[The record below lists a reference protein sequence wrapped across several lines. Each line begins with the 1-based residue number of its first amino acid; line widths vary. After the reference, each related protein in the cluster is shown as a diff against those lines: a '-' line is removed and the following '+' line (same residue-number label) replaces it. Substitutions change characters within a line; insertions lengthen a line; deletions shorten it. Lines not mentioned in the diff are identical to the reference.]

1 MIQDTNTKRIDTL
14 MTKPSILIIDDEPQ
28 IRKLLTITLHSNDYE
43 VMEAATGKGG
53 VKKVSTFSPDLI
65 LLDLGLPDVSG
76 HEVLKLIREW
86 FSNPIIVISVLSDE
100 QNIVRALDNGANDY
114 LIKPFRTHE
123 FLARI
128 KSALKNASSQPN
140 IPSVKF
146 NNLAIDFAT
155 RVVIKDNSPLQL
167 TSKEYSLLSLF
178 AQNDGKV
185 LTHQYLLNK
194 VWGPAHED
202 ESQYLRAFI
211 AQLRKK
217 IEADPNRP
225 TYIITESG
233 IGYRFQGSS

>member
-1 MIQDTNTKRIDTL
+1 

-53 VKKVSTFSPDLI
+53 VKKVSTLSPDLI

-76 HEVLKLIREW
+76 HEVLKHIREW
-86 FSNPIIVISVLSDE
+86 FSNPVIVISVLSDE

-114 LIKPFRTHE
+114 LIKPFRTYE

-146 NNLAIDFAT
+146 NNLSIDFAN
-155 RVVIKDNSPLQL
+155 RVVMKDNSPLQL
-167 TSKEYSLLSLF
+167 TSTEYSLLSLF

-194 VWGPAHED
+194 IWGPAHED
-202 ESQYLRAFI
+202 ESQYLRAFV

-217 IEADPNRP
+217 IETDPNRP